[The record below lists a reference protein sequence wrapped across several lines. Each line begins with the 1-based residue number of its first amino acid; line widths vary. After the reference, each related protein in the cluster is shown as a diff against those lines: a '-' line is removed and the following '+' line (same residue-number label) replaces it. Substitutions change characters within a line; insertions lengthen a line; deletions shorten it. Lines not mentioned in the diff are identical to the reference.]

1 MIRGWVEGGAA
12 LGLALALHLGAFA
25 WAPEA
30 PAALASGDGGVD
42 LISLEAADASI
53 AELVAEWD
61 RPPELTPPELTP
73 PADDS
78 PEAPQPQADPPPTA
92 QVTPDLPPVMAMA
105 APAPVLAPLP
115 DLPQAS
121 PQSLPPPPAPP
132 APEPVAAP
140 APPPPEP
147 VAAPPPPPEPV
158 AAPAPP
164 PPEPLARPAPRPK
177 PPAVAKP
184 PSAARA
190 AQKAAGSGGGT
201 AAGDRGAA
209 QVATLSR
216 ARLDDLRAGWGAA
229 IRARVERRKSYP
241 ADARGASGAVT
252 VRLTVS
258 GGGALVGVALAAS
271 SGNAALDQAA
281 LRAVQAAAPFPAA
294 PAELPQGNQSFTLR
308 MRYSR

>member
-1 MIRGWVEGGAA
+1 MIRGWVEGGTA

-61 RPPELTPPELTP
+61 RPPELTPP
-73 PADDS
+73 ADAS
-78 PEAPQPQADPPPTA
+78 PEAPQPQADPPPMA
-92 QVTPDLPPVMAMA
+92 QVTPDLPPVLAMA
-105 APAPVLAPLP
+105 APAPVLAPPP

-121 PQSLPPPPAPP
+121 PLSLLPPPPAPARPPEPVAAP
-132 APEPVAAP
+132 APPPPEPVAAP

-147 VAAPPPPPEPV
+147 VAAPPPP
-158 AAPAPP
+158 
-164 PPEPLARPAPRPK
+164 EPLARPAPRPK
-177 PPAVAKP
+177 PPAAAKP

-190 AQKAAGSGGGT
+190 AQKSAGSGGGT

-216 ARLDDLRAGWGAA
+216 ARIDDLRAGWGAA

-294 PAELPQGNQSFTLR
+294 PADLPQGNQSFTLR